1 MRGPKTNG
9 TNAAGAMK
17 NTLEKIV
24 RRAAQAAYAAGD
36 LNSGDFGDIV
46 IEEPK
51 VASHGDFATNFA
63 LTGAAI
69 QKMSPKKIA
78 EAIIRHMD
86 DPEQLIRDT
95 QIAGPGFINFFIS
108 SAAWLPV
115 LRAVHEQEALFGAV
129 NIGRGR
135 RVQVEFVSANP
146 TGPLH
151 VGHGR
156 GAVVGDALAAILN
169 FCGFTADREYY
180 INDAGRQIRTLGRS
194 VYLRCMELAGRAAD
208 FPEDAYQGEY
218 IYDIARSLMD
228 EKKTALFEMDADSA
242 VDTCARYAADK
253 ILENIRR
260 DLKNLGIGFDTWFSE
275 QSLYDSGKVAE
286 AIQVLLEKN
295 LAYEAEGATW
305 FKSSMFGD
313 EKDRVIVRGNGLTTY
328 FASDIAYHMDKYDRG
343 YERVIDVWG
352 ADHHGYVPRL
362 SAAITALGR
371 KPDQFRVVLAHLVNL
386 VRQGVPV
393 SMSTRAGQ
401 FVTLREVVDE
411 VGVDAARFLFLTRH
425 HESPLD
431 FDLELAKQKT
441 NENPVYYVQ
450 YVYARISSIMKKAAA
465 EHGISSHDMAEPM
478 LAMLTEPEEIQLMK
492 QMAKYPEAIAGA
504 ANMMEPHRVAYYLM
518 ELAAAFHAYY
528 NKHRVLTQDTE
539 LSRSRLY
546 LVKGVRTVIGNG
558 LTLLGV
564 STPETM

>member
-1 MRGPKTNG
+1 
-9 TNAAGAMK
+9 MK